1 MKQYVSVIPNVWTP
15 EYCQSII
22 DRFEKNTD
30 QHVDTF
36 LEGHRHFKEINI
48 SQYPDWQDVHDIILE
63 TAQRALLPYKQQQ
76 EIDDK
81 AWPEQ
86 LGFEM
91 FRMKKYEPNGLDEF
105 AHHVDVGNYASARRF
120 MAFFWYL
127 NDVTEGGET
136 TFEYNR
142 NAEPWLSVKPEVGQM
157 LMFPPLWPWG
167 HTGKKPL
174 SGPKYIIGGYL
185 HYV

>member
-1 MKQYVSVIPNVWTP
+1 
-15 EYCQSII
+15 
-22 DRFEKNTD
+22 
-30 QHVDTF
+30 
-36 LEGHRHFKEINI
+36 
-48 SQYPDWQDVHDIILE
+48 
-63 TAQRALLPYKQQQ
+63 
-76 EIDDK
+76 
-81 AWPEQ
+81 
-86 LGFEM
+86 M